1 MKLFK
6 NKILLASIACT
17 LIVFIIFYKLLQKPE
32 RLVINNL
39 GQIENKIDQAREII
53 QGKGFWENQ
62 LNQVNKELNYPNEIL
77 KIIQIVNKNDEI
89 REQALKFS
97 DEAFKNTNNEVVSK
111 RISSESFLLK
121 KESDRL
127 LRLSERLEQIEFL
140 NMAYKKSLESQSDY
154 QHIKSIIENK
164 ISSYK

>member
-77 KIIQIVNKNDEI
+77 KTIQIVNKNYEI
-89 REQALKFS
+89 REQALKLS

-121 KESDRL
+121 KEYDRL
-127 LRLSERLEQIEFL
+127 LEFL
-140 NMAYKKSLESQSDY
+140 NMAYKKSLESHSDY
-154 QHIKSIIENK
+154 QHIKIISENM